1 MENKKEFNH
10 NNIFKDK
17 EFTPKQARHYKGI
30 STKTIS
36 SALGLSEK
44 TYINKENGSSKFF
57 VDEAVTF
64 SEFVGIPFRYI
75 DFFSKVI

>member
-1 MENKKEFNH
+1 MENKRQFNH

-30 STKTIS
+30 SIKNIS
-36 SALGLSEK
+36 STLGLSEK
-44 TYINKENGSSKFF
+44 TYIRKENGSSNFF

-64 SEFVGIPFRYI
+64 SEIVGIPFKYI
-75 DFFSKVI
+75 DFLAK

>member
-1 MENKKEFNH
+1 MENKRQFNN

-30 STKTIS
+30 SIKNIS
-36 SALGLSEK
+36 STLGLSEK
-44 TYINKENGSSKFF
+44 TYIRKENGSSKFF

-64 SEFVGIPFRYI
+64 SEIVGIPFKYI
-75 DFFSKVI
+75 DFLAK